1 MSIRTGEQLGQYTLE
16 KRLSN
21 SGGTAE
27 IFLAKDTRNPNLKAA
42 IKIQLANDDNR
53 SVYQNLLNQEV
64 EVLQALRHPGI
75 VHLYPLEIDGRI
87 HHIARATQST
97 QKPWYFA
104 MQYLGPSTLADHLKK
119 LGDLPLEW
127 GIELFYQILIIVDYI
142 HQKGYAHCDLKP
154 PNIFLR
160 YPPEPSFHPMPVL
173 ADFGSA
179 TRITEGIHQLTASL
193 RYSPPEVLLAMERHD
208 VNLDHIQSDKV
219 DIWAL
224 GAILFEIVTGRPLV
238 KARQRQEITTTIIR
252 GEFDRIANRRHD
264 KHPGLQSLDKVLAR
278 MINQDPDQRP
288 PIALII
294 RAIEEHIASLRPPRI
309 SLA

>member
-1 MSIRTGEQLGQYTLE
+1 MSTLTGEQLGQYTLE
-16 KRLSN
+16 KRLS
-21 SGGTAE
+21 SPGGMAQ

-42 IKIQLANDDNR
+42 IKIQLANNDNR
-53 SVYQNLLNQEV
+53 SVYQDLLNQEV
-64 EVLQALRHPGI
+64 EVLRVLRHPSI
-75 VHLYPLEIDGRI
+75 VHLYPLEIDGCI
-87 HHIARATQST
+87 HRIARAAQLTH
-97 QKPWYFA
+97 KPWYFA
-104 MQYLGPSTLADHLKK
+104 MQYLGPFTLADHLKK
-119 LGDLPLEW
+119 ISDLPLEW
-127 GIELFYQILIIVDYI
+127 GIELFYQILITIDYM

-160 YPPEPSFHPMPVL
+160 YPPEPSFYPMPIL

-208 VNLDHIQSDKV
+208 VNWDHIQPDKV

-252 GEFDRIANRRHD
+252 GEFDQIANQRRD
-264 KHPGLQSLDKVLAR
+264 KHPGLQSLDKVIAR
-278 MINQDPDQRP
+278 MISQDPDQRP
-288 PIALII
+288 PIAHII
-294 RAIEEHIASLRPPRI
+294 RAIDEHIASVRPPRI
-309 SLA
+309 PFA